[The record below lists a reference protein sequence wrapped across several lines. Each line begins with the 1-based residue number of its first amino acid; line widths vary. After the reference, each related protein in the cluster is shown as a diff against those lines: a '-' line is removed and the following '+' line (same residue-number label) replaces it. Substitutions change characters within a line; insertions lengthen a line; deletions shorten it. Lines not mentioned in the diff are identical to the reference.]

1 MGNGTWDMG
10 HGIWDAG
17 LLNIGLGDLCTCGR
31 EDLRLSDVGLGDVED
46 RDNMGIWECRD
57 TVTWGHGM

>member
-1 MGNGTWDMG
+1 MNVVLELKGGQGNGNGTWDMG

-31 EDLRLSDVGLGDVED
+31 EDL
-46 RDNMGIWECRD
+46 
-57 TVTWGHGM
+57 